1 MSRIKSDWRANLH
14 TATLR
19 KLMLIAMEGVGLQN
33 SKQTGQLG
41 GGGEVLIGVAG
52 DKTLDTRG
60 RQSDQSWCLVDVSV
74 VAKVML
80 LPK

>member
-1 MSRIKSDWRANLH
+1 M
-14 TATLR
+14 
-19 KLMLIAMEGVGLQN
+19 
-33 SKQTGQLG
+33 
-41 GGGEVLIGVAG
+41 LIGVAG
-52 DKTLDTRG
+52 DQTLGTRG